1 MYISLAL
8 AKVPSL
14 YHFYGVIFLGRH
26 CSAKGELNSANTQAE
41 GLHRFTFSF
50 YLSHLKFPSLLPFL
64 SPCTMFPCA
73 PTFSHHPSSL
83 TLSSP
88 SSSLWFS
95 TCNPFIHFCC
105 SFSWLEERDH
115 RQCENMQTFFS
126 LSLLEICNLKANF
139 EVQVTISDLCFYS
152 FCFSHFWQANGDM
165 REFTERCM
173 PFSNVCVQVKKIT
186 KKSFHSY
193 MRFR

>member
-1 MYISLAL
+1 MYISLAV

-14 YHFYGVIFLGRH
+14 YHFYGMIFLGRH
-26 CSAKGELNSANTQAE
+26 CSAKGEFNPANTQAE

-50 YLSHLKFPSLLPFL
+50 SHLKFPSLLPFL
-64 SPCTMFPCA
+64 SPCTMFP
-73 PTFSHHPSSL
+73 PFSHHPSSL
-83 TLSSP
+83 SLSSP
-88 SSSLWFS
+88 SFSLWFS

-105 SFSWLEERDH
+105 SLSWLEERDH
-115 RQCENMQTFFS
+115 RQCENMQTLFL

-152 FCFSHFWQANGDM
+152 FSFSHFWQANRDM

-173 PFSNVCVQVKKIT
+173 PFNVCVQVFQENN
-186 KKSFHSY
+186 KKS
-193 MRFR
+193 